1 MNDNAQTP
9 STNDIIDPT
18 QGFFIEASFDRI
30 VRKEKKDREGKIVV
44 NYEVAVI
51 IRTEQYTNIY
61 NIKTKNPQ
69 AFKNFKSGDPIRL
82 RVMPRAYKD
91 FLYFTIVE

>member
-1 MNDNAQTP
+1 MNDNTQT
-9 STNDIIDPT
+9 TNTQVSNQST
-18 QGFFIEASFDRI
+18 QGFYIEASFDRI

-51 IRTEQYTNIY
+51 VRTEQDTNIY
-61 NIKTKNPQ
+61 NIKTKNPE
-69 AFKNFKSGDPIRL
+69 AFKGFKPGQPL
-82 RVMPRAYKD
+82 RVRIMPRAFKD

>member
-1 MNDNAQTP
+1 MTHQTETPTQAQETTP
-9 STNDIIDPT
+9 I

-51 IRTEQYTNIY
+51 VRTEQDTSIY
-61 NIKTKNPQ
+61 NIKTKNPE
-69 AFKNFKSGDPIRL
+69 AFKSFKSGQPL
-82 RVMPRAYKD
+82 RVRVTPRSFKD